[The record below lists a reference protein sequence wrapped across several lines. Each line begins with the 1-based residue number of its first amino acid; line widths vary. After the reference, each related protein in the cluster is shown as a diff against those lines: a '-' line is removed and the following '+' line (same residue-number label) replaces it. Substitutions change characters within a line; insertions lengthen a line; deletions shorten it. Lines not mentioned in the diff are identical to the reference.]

1 MKRQR
6 AGWRT
11 CWEHGYI
18 QFKLYN
24 LEKEMLHYLVA
35 TNHYKESDTLEI
47 KAKYSKMPTYSVD
60 AVFKDEPNVTY
71 NYTLYDGKEW
81 FQLGPSDG
89 EIEGNQDKY
98 KHIDTKR
105 LQGTE

>member
-1 MKRQR
+1 M
-6 AGWRT
+6 
-11 CWEHGYI
+11 
-18 QFKLYN
+18 
-24 LEKEMLHYLVA
+24 
-35 TNHYKESDTLEI
+35 
-47 KAKYSKMPTYSVD
+47 
-60 AVFKDEPNVTY
+60 TY